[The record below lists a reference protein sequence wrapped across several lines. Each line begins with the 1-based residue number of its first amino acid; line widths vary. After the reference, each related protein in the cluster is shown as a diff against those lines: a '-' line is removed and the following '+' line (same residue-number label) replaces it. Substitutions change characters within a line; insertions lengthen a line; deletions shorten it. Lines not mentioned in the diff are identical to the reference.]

1 MLKFLPPENEW
12 PLRLARPIKQCSEHV
27 SMKMQQLIQNVVDTT
42 EIPKEVLLRKKWM
55 NALYQHVV
63 FHGDEQDLPE
73 YLLGWRYQRLTQP
86 LIQILRED
94 EDFLMNQ
101 MQVAR

>member
-1 MLKFLPPENEW
+1 MAITFGTT
-12 PLRLARPIKQCSEHV
+12 IKQFRKCQHENATIDSKCGGYDRN
-27 SMKMQQLIQNVVDTT
+27 SQRS
-42 EIPKEVLLRKKWM
+42 LLRKKWM

-73 YLLGWRYQRLTQP
+73 YLLGWRYERLTQP

-94 EDFLMNQ
+94 EDF
-101 MQVAR
+101 